1 MKLRNVIRR
10 VQRLPRTAWV
20 APALVTIWL
29 AQGSTFVA
37 LKVGVSTVPPFLFS
51 GARFVLVGVLLLAW
65 SAWKAGWRID
75 VDRRES
81 LIAAATGAG
90 FFFAGQGSATWSS
103 QFLPAGIVAVLNS
116 TMPLWAAMIG
126 WVVFRTRIRILGLL
140 GLIAGFAGVA
150 FLAWP
155 GTGTV
160 IVVGPALLLVG
171 GAACW
176 AGAALVVNRSGIGRR
191 PVLITALQTLVGGVL
206 QMAASVATGEVSQAA
221 PHALLTAI
229 PAFIYLVMVSSLI
242 GFPVLTWLLSQ
253 ERVDIPNT
261 AGYVAPVI
269 ALTLGWLLLGEQ
281 VTPRTLAGVAV
292 ILGGVALIVWGSAS
306 RTRSAAKAESEPTVK
321 SKADLSRTRPST
333 LGPLRSL
340 MGDASTAREPFTPL
354 ATTWWRAQ

>member
-1 MKLRNVIRR
+1 
-10 VQRLPRTAWV
+10 
-20 APALVTIWL
+20 
-29 AQGSTFVA
+29 
-37 LKVGVSTVPPFLFS
+37 
-51 GARFVLVGVLLLAW
+51 
-65 SAWKAGWRID
+65 
-75 VDRRES
+75 
-81 LIAAATGAG
+81 
-90 FFFAGQGSATWSS
+90 
-103 QFLPAGIVAVLNS
+103 
-116 TMPLWAAMIG
+116 
-126 WVVFRTRIRILGLL
+126 
-140 GLIAGFAGVA
+140 
-150 FLAWP
+150 
-155 GTGTV
+155 
-160 IVVGPALLLVG
+160 
-171 GAACW
+171 
-176 AGAALVVNRSGIGRR
+176 VVNRSGIGRR

-269 ALTLGWLLLGEQ
+269 ALALGWLLLGEQ

-333 LGPLRSL
+333 LGSLRSL
-340 MGDASTAREPFTPL
+340 MGDASTAREPFTPP